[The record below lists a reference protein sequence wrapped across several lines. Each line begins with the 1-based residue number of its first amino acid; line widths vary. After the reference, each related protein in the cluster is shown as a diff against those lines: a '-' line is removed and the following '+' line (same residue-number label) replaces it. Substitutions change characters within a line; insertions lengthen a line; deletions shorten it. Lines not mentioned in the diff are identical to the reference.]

1 MELAVVAKNKGD
13 DDKIAQGL
21 IKLMDEDKTLPWWFD
36 PVNRHTWVQEFK
48 EWSREVRWTP
58 PPESPLSVYF

>member
-21 IKLMDEDKTLPWWFD
+21 IKLMDEDKHLLLKLTRRLDSSF
-36 PVNRHTWVQEFK
+36 
-48 EWSREVRWTP
+48 
-58 PPESPLSVYF
+58 

>member
-21 IKLMDEDKTLPWWFD
+21 IKLMDEDKTFAFETVRLEC
-36 PVNRHTWVQEFK
+36 RRG
-48 EWSREVRWTP
+48 EWNS
-58 PPESPLSVYF
+58 